1 MGNCSSLIG
10 KLLACREVC
19 LFYSAELKHLP
30 VCLGFLWQGEGVGTG
45 GRRKAVEHHLLSIGK
60 EARYGHILPHW
71 RHFGD
76 GERVAYGGGGFL
88 ACGDDYTAM
97 WHTMQEGVDV
107 GGQDNLQELVRG
119 IVLQAAYGGGGV
131 VEAYALVLQ
140 EGDDEV
146 KAEGLCLG
154 VHEMVLVA
162 KENKSLYAP
171 VVVDEVGIVEVH
183 APALPLWR
191 ETAQEEHTAV
201 LWQKGVQRMVL
212 YPIDRAGYV
221 LKVEE
226 GGGGIHFR

>member
-1 MGNCSSLIG
+1 MG
-10 KLLACREVC
+10 
-19 LFYSAELKHLP
+19 
-30 VCLGFLWQGEGVGTG
+30 
-45 GRRKAVEHHLLSIGK
+45 
-60 EARYGHILPHW
+60 
-71 RHFGD
+71 
-76 GERVAYGGGGFL
+76 
-88 ACGDDYTAM
+88 
-97 WHTMQEGVDV
+97 HTVQEGMDV

-131 VEAYALVLQ
+131 VEAYALVHQ

-162 KENKSLYAP
+162 KENEALYAP

-191 ETAQEEHTAV
+191 ETAQEEHTAI
-201 LWQKGVQRMVL
+201 LWQKRVQRMVL
-212 YPIDRAGYV
+212 YPIDGTCNV
-221 LKVEE
+221 LYVEE

>member
-1 MGNCSSLIG
+1 
-10 KLLACREVC
+10 
-19 LFYSAELKHLP
+19 
-30 VCLGFLWQGEGVGTG
+30 
-45 GRRKAVEHHLLSIGK
+45 
-60 EARYGHILPHW
+60 
-71 RHFGD
+71 
-76 GERVAYGGGGFL
+76 
-88 ACGDDYTAM
+88 
-97 WHTMQEGVDV
+97 MQEGVDV
-107 GGQDNLQELVRG
+107 GRQDNLQELVRG

-162 KENKSLYAP
+162 KEDESLYAP
-171 VVVDEVGIVEVH
+171 VVVDKVGIVEVH

-212 YPIDRAGYV
+212 YAIGGKGDV
-221 LKVEE
+221 LEVEE

>member
-1 MGNCSSLIG
+1 MG
-10 KLLACREVC
+10 
-19 LFYSAELKHLP
+19 
-30 VCLGFLWQGEGVGTG
+30 
-45 GRRKAVEHHLLSIGK
+45 
-60 EARYGHILPHW
+60 
-71 RHFGD
+71 
-76 GERVAYGGGGFL
+76 
-88 ACGDDYTAM
+88 
-97 WHTMQEGVDV
+97 HTVQEGMDV

-131 VEAYALVLQ
+131 VEAYALVHQ

-162 KENKSLYAP
+162 EENKALYAP

-201 LWQKGVQRMVL
+201 LWQKRVQRMVL
-212 YPIDRAGYV
+212 YAINRTGDV
-221 LKVEE
+221 LEVEE

>member
-1 MGNCSSLIG
+1 MG
-10 KLLACREVC
+10 
-19 LFYSAELKHLP
+19 
-30 VCLGFLWQGEGVGTG
+30 
-45 GRRKAVEHHLLSIGK
+45 
-60 EARYGHILPHW
+60 
-71 RHFGD
+71 
-76 GERVAYGGGGFL
+76 
-88 ACGDDYTAM
+88 
-97 WHTMQEGVDV
+97 HTVQKGMDV

-119 IVLQAAYGGGGV
+119 IVLQAAHGGGGV
-131 VEAYALVLQ
+131 VEADALVLQ

-162 KENKSLYAP
+162 KENEALYAP

-183 APALPLWR
+183 APALPLRR

-212 YPIDRAGYV
+212 YAIDRAGNV

-226 GGGGIHFR
+226 GDEGIHIRLAYLFLLISYWHRFYYICYFLQRMPYGGSGQAKTTSTKVQKSFESNATLLNRNLNDRQPLFRVVLIPCTVNVACAWRAGNFVSLLLHVGKSFGE